1 MSEKRNDREIQS
13 LLLGYHLGLTDAEDS
28 SRVEA
33 RFANSEELAEAR
45 RSVQRTL
52 APLDKYEQPSAP
64 PNLVAGIM
72 ARVDA
77 ERGILKFPT
86 GSKTPLPTE
95 AEVGPGSGPLLPF
108 RELVGL
114 AAAVLLFVG
123 ILVPGY
129 RTARSSSQ
137 RAMCAGNMRQMG
149 VGYANYAE
157 ANQAFLPFTSA
168 VPQGASWVPAEQSG
182 APQFSNSQ
190 HAYLLVKYGFVP
202 AHAFNC
208 PGRSCDAPMHT
219 DDPSQFD
226 DFPSVYNNSYTTNLM
241 TSPWRQQE
249 FQPDNVLAGDMTP
262 LVDENRRLIRDG
274 NIPLNSTSHGSAK
287 GQNILRADLSVR
299 WATSPNVGIDSDD
312 IYRVIGVQRYTG
324 QERPQLRSDAFL
336 VP

>member
-1 MSEKRNDREIQS
+1 MTDKRHDREIQS
-13 LLLGYHLGLTDAEDS
+13 LLLGYHLGLTDAEDNA
-28 SRVEA
+28 RVENL
-33 RFANSEELAEAR
+33 FTKPEDLANAG
-45 RSVQRTL
+45 RSVQRIL

-64 PNLVAGIM
+64 SNLIANIM

-86 GSKTPLPTE
+86 ASKSPLPTE

-137 RAMCAGNMRQMG
+137 RAMCAGNMRQLGM
-149 VGYANYAE
+149 GYANYAE
-157 ANQAFLPFTSA
+157 ANQAFLPFNGA

-182 APQFSNSQ
+182 SSQFSNSQ

-202 AHAFNC
+202 AGAFNC

-226 DFPSVYNNSYTTNLM
+226 DFPTIYNNSYTTNLM

-249 FQPDNVLAGDMTP
+249 FQPDSVLAGDMTP
-262 LVDENRRLIRDG
+262 LVDENRRLIRTG
-274 NIPLNSTSHGSAK
+274 NIPLNSLSHGSAN
-287 GQNILRADLSVR
+287 GQNVLRADLGVK
-299 WATSPNVGIDSDD
+299 WANSPNVGIDSDD
-312 IYRVIGVQRYTG
+312 IYRVIGVQQYTG